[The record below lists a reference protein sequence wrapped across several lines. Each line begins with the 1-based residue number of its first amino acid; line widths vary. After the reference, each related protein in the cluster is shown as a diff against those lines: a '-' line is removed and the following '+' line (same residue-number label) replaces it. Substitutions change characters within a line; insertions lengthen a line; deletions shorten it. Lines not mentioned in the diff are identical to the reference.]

1 MTGRTNDSAQVGTDP
16 PKKAKSH
23 RQTKDYEFDP
33 AKFGDDFPPGGSGTG
48 SGNDP
53 VHKLAAYLSEWM
65 RDMKAWGED
74 VRDDILRLETAAHV
88 APGDP
93 GDPPPAPRAK

>member
-1 MTGRTNDSAQVGTDP
+1 MARRKNDYPQ
-16 PKKAKSH
+16 AKSH
-23 RQTKDYEFDP
+23 RQRQDYEFDP
-33 AKFGDDFPPGGSGTG
+33 AQFAKDFPPPKEPPK
-48 SGNDP
+48 DP
-53 VHKLAAYLSEWM
+53 VLKLAVHLSAWM

-74 VRDDILRLETAAHV
+74 VRDDVIRLESAVHA

>member
-1 MTGRTNDSAQVGTDP
+1 MAE
-16 PKKAKSH
+16 PKIAKSH
-23 RQTKDYEFDP
+23 RHAKDYAFDP
-33 AKFGDDFPPGGSGTG
+33 EGFAKDFPRNGKTSLTTDQAV
-48 SGNDP
+48 N
-53 VHKLAAYLSEWM
+53 KLAAHLGRWM

-74 VRDDILRLETAAHV
+74 VRDDIVRLEAAVHV

>member
-1 MTGRTNDSAQVGTDP
+1 MSGPVPA
-16 PKKAKSH
+16 PKPKNAKSH
-23 RQTKDYEFDP
+23 RQAKDYAFDADTFATDFPALADP
-33 AKFGDDFPPGGSGTG
+33 ADAK
-48 SGNDP
+48 DP
-53 VHKLAAYLSEWM
+53 AHKLAAHLSKWM

-74 VRDDILRLETAAHV
+74 VRDDIVRLETAARV

>member
-1 MTGRTNDSAQVGTDP
+1 MAKISTRAQ
-16 PKKAKSH
+16 SH
-23 RQTKDYEFDP
+23 RQRDYGFDP
-33 AKFGDDFPPGGSGTG
+33 KKFTADFPPPPAVEGPAK
-48 SGNDP
+48 NVD
-53 VHKLAAYLSEWM
+53 VLRLAAYIGEWM

-74 VRDDILRLETAAHV
+74 VRDDVIRLESAVHA